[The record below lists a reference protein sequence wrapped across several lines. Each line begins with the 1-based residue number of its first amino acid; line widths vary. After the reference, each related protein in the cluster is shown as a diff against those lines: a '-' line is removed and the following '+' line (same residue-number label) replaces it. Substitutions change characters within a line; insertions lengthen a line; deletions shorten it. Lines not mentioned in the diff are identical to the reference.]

1 MEILNL
7 GLLANCGAGVFLQLS
22 LNGKH
27 LERGLQNN
35 IYLDSTQIVSSLLAV
50 YISCDILWN
59 LVYEK
64 GTVSSHQQD
73 TQAGAEIGDPNI
85 LSPPGPSAWQGQQI
99 VSGSPPP
106 PASARVAA

>member
-50 YISCDILWN
+50 YISCDIFWN
-59 LVYEK
+59 LVHEK

-73 TQAGAEIGDPNI
+73 TQALKQVTPTFFLLLAC
-85 LSPPGPSAWQGQQI
+85 LPGKG
-99 VSGSPPP
+99 SG
-106 PASARVAA
+106 

>member
-1 MEILNL
+1 MEILYL

-59 LVYEK
+59 LVHEK

-73 TQAGAEIGDPNI
+73 TQALKQVTPTFFLLLAR
-85 LSPPGPSAWQGQQI
+85 LPGKG
-99 VSGSPPP
+99 SG
-106 PASARVAA
+106 